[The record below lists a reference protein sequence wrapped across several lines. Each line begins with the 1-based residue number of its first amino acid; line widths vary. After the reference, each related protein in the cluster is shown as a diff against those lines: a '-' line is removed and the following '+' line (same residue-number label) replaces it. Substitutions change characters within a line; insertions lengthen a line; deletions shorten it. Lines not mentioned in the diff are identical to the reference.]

1 MALTEQSLSKL
12 SKGDL
17 ARLVLD
23 YEDEFDSM
31 LKTVKDDICELKTK
45 FTALESELHV
55 SKTVTYNLTKS
66 IKTLEQK
73 CYENEQYSRREC
85 QEISDI
91 PGSITGDIRHSW

>member
-45 FTALESELHV
+45 FTALDSNLHV
-55 SKTVTYNLTKS
+55 SKTVIDNLTKY
-66 IKTLEQK
+66 IKTLGQK
-73 CYENEQYSRREC
+73 CYENE
-85 QEISDI
+85 
-91 PGSITGDIRHSW
+91 